1 MPKPRKMKH
10 RYLEIRLWLLAV
22 GIAATTLGV
31 LKLHGYPLHSFA
43 VIFLFLIL
51 PSSPF
56 VLLALR
62 CRHRKASGTPKYPI
76 GCLVGATV
84 GAIISTVPP
93 CVFLW
98 CDVMGFFSYG
108 GANIGLGLVFVAM
121 PLYLPLAMI
130 IGWCIGSS
138 FGKTDEHA
146 GKTET

>member
-1 MPKPRKMKH
+1 MPETRKMKQ

-22 GIAATTLGV
+22 GMAATTLGV
-31 LKLHGYPLHSFA
+31 FKLHHYSAIPFA
-43 VIFLFLIL
+43 SMLFLFIL

-56 VLLALR
+56 VLLALL
-62 CRHRKASGTPKYPI
+62 CRRREASGTPKYPI

-98 CDVMGFFSYG
+98 CDVMGFVPHAG
-108 GANIGLGLVFVAM
+108 VNMLLGLLFLAM

-130 IGWCIGSS
+130 AGWHTGST
-138 FGKTDEHA
+138 FGKTNEHA